1 MRDEGTGVHGRV
13 VEERGNIQAIFL
25 GMERL
30 MTIDVE
36 DRTKGGVQTTPRFL
50 VPQRWSTQE

>member
-1 MRDEGTGVHGRV
+1 MSDEGTAVHGRV

-36 DRTKGGVQTTPRFL
+36 DGAKGGVQTTPRFL
-50 VPQRWSTQE
+50 VPHRWNTQE